1 MGNHVPEFFE
11 PQGAPVAAVLA
22 LCDRSDANTGAQAD
36 AGKRAHLIRSA
47 QRHLGVPET
56 SITSEPTGA
65 PIWPNSHRGSLS
77 HWGSKTVCL
86 LAKGNAWDWGADIEG
101 HADADAVQS
110 ISQVAMDASE
120 RRILA
125 QSDDKGR
132 FCALV
137 FSAKES
143 FFKAAFPRVGRVF
156 GFEALRLLSAPGSGQ
171 MNFVTAIP
179 LAPDLP
185 RGTQVTV
192 HYIQVQDAVI
202 TWTAL
207 QASSPNS
214 LAR

>member
-1 MGNHVPEFFE
+1 
-11 PQGAPVAAVLA
+11 
-22 LCDRSDANTGAQAD
+22 
-36 AGKRAHLIRSA
+36 
-47 QRHLGVPET
+47 
-56 SITSEPTGA
+56 
-65 PIWPNSHRGSLS
+65 
-77 HWGSKTVCL
+77 
-86 LAKGNAWDWGADIEG
+86 
-101 HADADAVQS
+101 
-110 ISQVAMDASE
+110 
-120 RRILA
+120 
-125 QSDDKGR
+125 
-132 FCALV
+132 LV

-156 GFEALRLLSAPGSGQ
+156 GFDALRLLSAPGSGQ
-171 MNFVTAIP
+171 MNFVTTIP